1 MVRTA
6 LVTGAAQ
13 GIGRAISVRL
23 AEDGYNVVLNDL
35 ASNQIALQALADDIN
50 NTRSTSSES
59 ATSGS
64 KVAAYVLGDVSVE
77 DDVKNM
83 IEVTVATFGALDIM
97 VANAGVVVYK
107 PISETS
113 AEDFDRV
120 LAVNAKGTFLC
131 VKLAGEQMIKQGQG
145 GRIIVESMDEATVAR
160 GQLNPGQWTEGTRQ
174 RTALKELGKPQYVAD
189 AVSFLASDKGCYITG
204 ETFGIDAGMMLA

>member
-1 MVRTA
+1 MARTA

-50 NTRSTSSES
+50 NTRSATSKA

-83 IEVTVATFGALDIM
+83 IEVTVATFGALDI
-97 VANAGVVVYK
+97 VRLFFSYIGYHFDDDCDWA
-107 PISETS
+107 
-113 AEDFDRV
+113 DFLR
-120 LAVNAKGTFLC
+120 F
-131 VKLAGEQMIKQGQG
+131 
-145 GRIIVESMDEATVAR
+145 
-160 GQLNPGQWTEGTRQ
+160 
-174 RTALKELGKPQYVAD
+174 
-189 AVSFLASDKGCYITG
+189 
-204 ETFGIDAGMMLA
+204 